1 MEAGLDRPAE
11 SDGGGDPAD
20 GALTTT
26 AFGTKVADDDLLHRV
41 ETATV
46 VKSEGPEGLEA
57 ASEARPNTPEGSGD
71 DDDGGRS
78 DRGAGESPEQL
89 FPGSRS
95 DLELASSS
103 TSYLESPDCAT
114 SALAPLVVKRG
125 PGRPRKDGSSPIQR
139 KKLFGDLW
147 VGRHSF
153 PGRPRVRSRK
163 PGPFHLS
170 MAGCGG
176 GLTPELPSVGYE
188 LELDAPQPQTPGSTT
203 PESVYDPQSA
213 GESLLEKQ
221 EESPPE
227 WPERLCSVCNLGE
240 TSPMGQGRLVR
251 FEPTLGFQP
260 FRRAARLHRSGSLD
274 QDRSPGATLRRGR
287 AHSPRLQSG
296 AAASDM
302 EGYV

>member
-1 MEAGLDRPAE
+1 MTR
-11 SDGGGDPAD
+11 
-20 GALTTT
+20 
-26 AFGTKVADDDLLHRV
+26 R
-41 ETATV
+41 
-46 VKSEGPEGLEA
+46 
-57 ASEARPNTPEGSGD
+57 
-71 DDDGGRS
+71 
-78 DRGAGESPEQL
+78 
-89 FPGSRS
+89 
-95 DLELASSS
+95 
-103 TSYLESPDCAT
+103 
-114 SALAPLVVKRG
+114 
-125 PGRPRKDGSSPIQR
+125 
-139 KKLFGDLW
+139 FGDLW

-163 PGPFHLS
+163 PGSFHLS

-287 AHSPRLQSG
+287 AHSPRLQRGKSLSRSSLDTKMSPSAAEDSLGVGFAEEPEVGVLFEPSG
-296 AAASDM
+296 HTYVHRNCAAWS
-302 EGYV
+302 EGVCPGEDDSLIHVDKAVFSGMTQVRAEHSCRANILFVTLVDVCKW

>member
-1 MEAGLDRPAE
+1 MTR
-11 SDGGGDPAD
+11 
-20 GALTTT
+20 
-26 AFGTKVADDDLLHRV
+26 R
-41 ETATV
+41 
-46 VKSEGPEGLEA
+46 
-57 ASEARPNTPEGSGD
+57 
-71 DDDGGRS
+71 
-78 DRGAGESPEQL
+78 
-89 FPGSRS
+89 
-95 DLELASSS
+95 
-103 TSYLESPDCAT
+103 
-114 SALAPLVVKRG
+114 
-125 PGRPRKDGSSPIQR
+125 
-139 KKLFGDLW
+139 FGDLW

-203 PESVYDPQSA
+203 PESAPATKSMTHPIRGVPSC
-213 GESLLEKQ
+213 LRR
-221 EESPPE
+221 
-227 WPERLCSVCNLGE
+227 PERLCSVCNLGE

-287 AHSPRLQSG
+287 AHSPRLQRWGLPLPFPRQGKGSQMFTSRETPLS
-296 AAASDM
+296 AAKERFLASALTSHT
-302 EGYV
+302 EVC